1 MSQFDPNEIVLQSTA
16 KLFEYEKLSRQIE
29 ECNDME
35 MLRDMARCWIKLY
48 MKQQETMRNIG
59 LDQWINHFPKEKMMK
74 VNYVRG
80 IKLF

>member
-48 MKQQETMRNIG
+48 MKQQV
-59 LDQWINHFPKEKMMK
+59 NHE
-74 VNYVRG
+74 NYWT
-80 IKLF
+80 

>member
-48 MKQQETMRNIG
+48 MKQQETMRIIG
-59 LDQWINHFPKEKMMK
+59 LDQQPLPKRKDDE
-74 VNYVRG
+74 G
-80 IKLF
+80 